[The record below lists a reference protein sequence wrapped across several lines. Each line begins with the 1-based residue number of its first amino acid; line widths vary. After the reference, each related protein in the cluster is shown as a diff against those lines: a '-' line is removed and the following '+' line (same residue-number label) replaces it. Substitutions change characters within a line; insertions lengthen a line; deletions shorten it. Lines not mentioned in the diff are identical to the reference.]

1 MKSGISI
8 AVFLVHI
15 SNSSVTPVSSFLDA
29 CCTLLHLLV
38 FVFQK
43 NSQTLIKWPAKSKL
57 ITIYLP
63 WSVVQLD
70 WFNKSSC
77 INKLNNPNL
86 NCVSK
91 SVLRGDFAVPDR
103 RYLLWHL
110 YSCAHKHSEWR
121 FRAYVSYS
129 YVNKLSNK
137 NARWE
142 TKW

>member
-8 AVFLVHI
+8 AVFLAHV

-63 WSVVQLD
+63 WWVVQLD
-70 WFNKSSC
+70 WFNKSCC

-86 NCVSK
+86 KCVSK
-91 SVLRGDFAVPDR
+91 SELRGDFAVPKISR
-103 RYLLWHL
+103 PQIFVVTPLLLRTQTFWVKI
-110 YSCAHKHSEWR
+110 SCICVI
-121 FRAYVSYS
+121 FVC
-129 YVNKLSNK
+129 
-137 NARWE
+137 
-142 TKW
+142 